1 MLTDRSKLTE
11 GQDFGVVGLKTW
23 RLADLG
29 AKHALLLAGVGWG
42 NMPAPMVQGDIEAGR
57 VVVLDL
63 SDVGVYPLKVLH
75 RIDSPPGPAAQWL
88 IERFKSQM

>member
-1 MLTDRSKLTE
+1 M
-11 GQDFGVVGLKTW
+11 VGPKTW

-42 NMPAPMVQGDIEAGR
+42 SMPAPMVKGDIEAGR
-57 VVVLDL
+57 LVELDL
-63 SDVGVYPLKVLH
+63 SDWWAAIYPLRVLH

-88 IERFKSQM
+88 IERFKSQV